1 MAELSDVLHLWATD
15 ERAETCS
22 FLFPLFANKTL
33 SIMEAI
39 IMNDFR
45 VKIVENSGDISIYTN
60 ATSIAINGER
70 IVVKYEDQKETH
82 LVDLTDEITI
92 EKNS

>member
-1 MAELSDVLHLWATD
+1 
-15 ERAETCS
+15 
-22 FLFPLFANKTL
+22 
-33 SIMEAI
+33 
-39 IMNDFR
+39 MNDFR
-45 VKIVENSGDISIYTN
+45 VKIVENGGDISIYTN

>member
-1 MAELSDVLHLWATD
+1 
-15 ERAETCS
+15 
-22 FLFPLFANKTL
+22 
-33 SIMEAI
+33 
-39 IMNDFR
+39 MNDFR

-70 IVVKYEDQKETH
+70 IVVEYEDQKETQ
-82 LVDLTDEITI
+82 LVDLADEIVI

>member
-1 MAELSDVLHLWATD
+1 MAESSDVPHLWATD

-22 FLFPLFANKTL
+22 FLFFFANKTF

-45 VKIVENSGDISIYTN
+45 VKIVENSGDIDIYTN
-60 ATSIAINGER
+60 ASSIAINGER
-70 IVVKYEDQKETH
+70 IVVKYGNRKETH

-92 EKNS
+92 DKNS

>member
-1 MAELSDVLHLWATD
+1 MAESSDVLHSWATD

-22 FLFPLFANKTL
+22 FLFFFANKTL
-33 SIMEAI
+33 SFMEAI

-60 ATSIAINGER
+60 ATSIAINSER
-70 IVVKYEDQKETH
+70 IVVEYENQKEAH
-82 LVDLTDEITI
+82 LVDITDEITI

>member
-1 MAELSDVLHLWATD
+1 M
-15 ERAETCS
+15 
-22 FLFPLFANKTL
+22 LFPLFLFANKTF

-60 ATSIAINGER
+60 ATSIAINSER
-70 IVVKYEDQKETH
+70 IVVKYEDRKEIH

>member
-1 MAELSDVLHLWATD
+1 MAELSDVPHSWATD

-22 FLFPLFANKTL
+22 FLFFANKTL
-33 SIMEAI
+33 SITEVI

-70 IVVKYEDQKETH
+70 IVVEYEDQKETH
-82 LVDLTDEITI
+82 LVDLTDEIVI

>member
-1 MAELSDVLHLWATD
+1 
-15 ERAETCS
+15 
-22 FLFPLFANKTL
+22 
-33 SIMEAI
+33 
-39 IMNDFR
+39 MNDFR

-70 IVVKYEDQKETH
+70 IDVEYEDQKETH
-82 LVDLTDEITI
+82 LVDLIDEIVI

>member
-1 MAELSDVLHLWATD
+1 MKELKHALS
-15 ERAETCS
+15 S
-22 FLFPLFANKTL
+22 FFFANKTL
-33 SIMEAI
+33 SFMEAI

-70 IVVKYEDQKETH
+70 IDVEYEEQKETH
-82 LVDLTDEITI
+82 LVDLTDEIWI
-92 EKNS
+92 EINS

>member
-1 MAELSDVLHLWATD
+1 
-15 ERAETCS
+15 
-22 FLFPLFANKTL
+22 
-33 SIMEAI
+33 
-39 IMNDFR
+39 MNDFR

-70 IVVKYEDQKETH
+70 IAVEYEDQKETH
-82 LVDLTDEITI
+82 LVDLIDEIVI

>member
-1 MAELSDVLHLWATD
+1 M
-15 ERAETCS
+15 
-22 FLFPLFANKTL
+22 LFPLFIFANKTL

-45 VKIVENSGDISIYTN
+45 VKIVENSGDIDIYTN
-60 ATSIAINGER
+60 ASSIAINGER
-70 IVVKYEDQKETH
+70 IVVKYGNRKETH
-82 LVDLTDEITI
+82 LVDLTDEIVI

>member
-1 MAELSDVLHLWATD
+1 MKELKHALS
-15 ERAETCS
+15 S
-22 FLFPLFANKTL
+22 FFANKTL

-60 ATSIAINGER
+60 ANSIAINGER
-70 IVVKYEDQKETH
+70 IVVEYEDQKETH
-82 LVDLTDEITI
+82 LVDLTDEIVI
-92 EKNS
+92 KKNS

>member
-1 MAELSDVLHLWATD
+1 MAELSDVLRLWATD

-22 FLFPLFANKTL
+22 FLFFFANKTL
-33 SIMEAI
+33 SFMEAI

-70 IVVKYEDQKETH
+70 IDVEYEDQKETH
-82 LVDLTDEITI
+82 LVDFTDEIVI

>member
-1 MAELSDVLHLWATD
+1 MKELKHALS
-15 ERAETCS
+15 S
-22 FLFPLFANKTL
+22 FFFANKTL

-60 ATSIAINGER
+60 ATSIAINAER

-82 LVDLTDEITI
+82 LVDLTDEIVI